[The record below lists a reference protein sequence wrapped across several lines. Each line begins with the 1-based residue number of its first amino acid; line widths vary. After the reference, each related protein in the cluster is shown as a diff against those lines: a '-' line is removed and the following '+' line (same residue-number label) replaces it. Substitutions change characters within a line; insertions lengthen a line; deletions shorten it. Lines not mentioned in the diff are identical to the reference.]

1 MENQSTYFCI
11 KQQLLIIMNSSKQ
24 TSSSNGP
31 LIIIGILFFVFGFV
45 TWVNS
50 VLIAFFKD
58 AFDLNNFQSL
68 LVTSAFFISYF
79 VMAIPSSWVLAK
91 TGFKNGMSVGLLTM
105 GIGTLM
111 FVPAAKMENYPMFL
125 LGLFVIGT
133 GLALLQ
139 TASNPYVTI
148 LGPSE
153 SAAKR
158 ISVMGICNKIA
169 GILSQYIFGGLL
181 LSGATAANVNLDVVV
196 APYLI
201 MTAILVALALLV
213 RFSTLPEVEAEEI
226 QEEFISEKSSIWEFP
241 NLVLGMVAF
250 FLYVGVEVMAGDTI
264 INYGVSMG
272 FAIDDAKTFTTYT
285 LYGMLFGY
293 VVGILF
299 IPKYISQQTA
309 LNYSAILGIVFSLGT
324 IFIQDPFLSV
334 LCLALLGVAN
344 ALMWPALWPL
354 AIEGLGKFTKLGS
367 ALIIMMISGGALIP
381 LLYGSV
387 VDEYGNAQ
395 IAYALMIP
403 CYLFIYYYAKI
414 GHKRKSW

>member
-1 MENQSTYFCI
+1 MTNT
-11 KQQLLIIMNSSKQ
+11 KQ
-24 TSSSNGP
+24 SNGP
-31 LIIIGILFFVFGFV
+31 LIMIGILFFVFGFV

-58 AFDLNNFQSL
+58 AFQLNNFQSL

-91 TGFKNGMSVGLLTM
+91 TGFKNGMSFGLLAM
-105 GIGTLM
+105 AVGTLL
-111 FVPAAKMENYPMFL
+111 FIPAAKAANYPLFL

-153 SAAKR
+153 SAAQR

-169 GILSQYIFGGLL
+169 GILSQVIFGGLL
-181 LSGATAANVNLDVVV
+181 LSSAAGPTKLETVIM
-196 APYLI
+196 PYGI
-201 MTAILVALALLV
+201 MTVILVALAAWV
-213 RFSTLPEVEAEEI
+213 RLSSLPEVEAEETA
-226 QEEFISEKSSIWEFP
+226 EEALASKSSVWAYP
-241 NLVLGMVAF
+241 NLVLGLIAF

-264 INYGVSMG
+264 INYGVSKG
-272 FAIDDAKTFTTYT
+272 FSMDIAKSFTSYT
-285 LYGMLFGY
+285 LYGMLAGY

-299 IPKYISQQTA
+299 IPKYLSQQKA
-309 LNYSAILGIVFSLGT
+309 LNYSALLGILFSIGAVALDGY
-324 IFIQDPFLSV
+324 LSV
-334 LCLALLGVAN
+334 LCIALLGLAN

-354 AIEGLGKFTKLGS
+354 ALQGLGKFTKIGS

-381 LLYGSV
+381 LVYGS
-387 VDEYGNAQ
+387 
-395 IAYALMIP
+395 IADQLGDTQLAYVIMIP
-403 CYLFIYYYAKI
+403 CYLFILFYATI
-414 GHKRKSW
+414 GHKKCSW